1 MKNQHVDPEEAVLIH
16 KDINCKQSIG
26 MHWGTFVLTDERLMD
41 PKLQLEQILAREQM
55 NPNEFITLTHGETR
69 KLVNKM
75 ENVVDNQTVNNTNQ
89 Q

>member
-69 KLVNKM
+69 KLVNKV
-75 ENVVDNQTVNNTNQ
+75 ENVDNQTVNNTNQ